1 MIAMKISSTIFAMSS
16 SSGNGSTISGFYHA
30 SNGHSCTHEN
40 SVLRTSLKAGN
51 FARGFLGC
59 SQFKVSNNAMF

>member
-1 MIAMKISSTIFAMSS
+1 MIAMKISLTIFAMSS
-16 SSGNGSTISGFYHA
+16 SSGNGSTTIGFYHA

-40 SVLRTSLKAGN
+40 SVLLTSLKAGN